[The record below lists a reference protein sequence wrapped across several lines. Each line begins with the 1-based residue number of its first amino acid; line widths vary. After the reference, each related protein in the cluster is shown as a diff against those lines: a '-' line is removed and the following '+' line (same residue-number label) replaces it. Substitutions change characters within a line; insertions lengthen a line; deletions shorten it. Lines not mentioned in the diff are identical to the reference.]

1 MINFPRKF
9 LRNLSPIL
17 NSFSLRHMYAY
28 AVEAEKI
35 PNKTA
40 SEFVEW
46 SFLLLI
52 KFYYKFILVIILH
65 DAIVS
70 F

>member
-1 MINFPRKF
+1 
-9 LRNLSPIL
+9 
-17 NSFSLRHMYAY
+17 MYAY
-28 AVEAEKI
+28 AVEAENI
-35 PNKTA
+35 PNNTA

-46 SFLLLI
+46 PFLFLV
-52 KFYYKFILVIILH
+52 KFYYKFIRLIILH